1 LKLPVE
7 RSLLNSPYTQNR
19 NHMLEKLLKN
29 RHVKRL
35 ILWLQSTM
43 FFRDKISLY
52 DILRNLVKNNR
63 KYDIDQRASAVAYSL
78 TLACFPAIIFLF
90 TLIPYIPI
98 ADLDKQIM
106 GMLQEVMPKGLYQEA
121 DQTILDILS
130 RPRKGVLSIGF
141 IFTLIAST
149 NGMMSLMRSFDMVY
163 EDVPTRGFLK
173 IRAIA
178 IALTLL
184 LVIVLFL
191 SVVLLIVGDI
201 VINLV
206 GPVMQGKGTIILLN
220 ITRYLISFG
229 ALMLTISLIYRF
241 APTHGRNFTFLNAGS
256 VIASVLILLSTYG
269 FSFYLSNFSSYN
281 KLYGS
286 IGTMIALMIWFYLLA
301 LLIIFGFEVNAS
313 ITTAQ
318 KKLRNIS
325 AQNAV

>member
-1 LKLPVE
+1 MKLPVE

>member
-1 LKLPVE
+1 
-7 RSLLNSPYTQNR
+7 
-19 NHMLEKLLKN
+19 MLEKLLKN